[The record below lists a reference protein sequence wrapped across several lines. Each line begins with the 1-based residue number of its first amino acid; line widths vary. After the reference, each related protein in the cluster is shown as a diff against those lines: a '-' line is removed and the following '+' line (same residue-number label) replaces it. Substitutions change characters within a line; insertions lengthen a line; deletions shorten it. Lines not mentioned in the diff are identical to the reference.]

1 MMAKD
6 TWQVF
11 WNLGAGCMMAAGRTA
26 FHNISDK
33 VKESHKS
40 TRFSLLALKCRI
52 RADAHRSKLTESI
65 FTKQENK

>member
-1 MMAKD
+1 MAKD

-26 FHNISDK
+26 FHNIGDK

-40 TRFSLLALKCRI
+40 VHFSLLAKM
-52 RADAHRSKLTESI
+52 
-65 FTKQENK
+65 QNKSSCMPQQTPRVNF